1 MNNVKI
7 LYLTTNQILISQIE
21 EVTSE
26 LGEPDCKL
34 IEPFVICDD
43 GTLSPWL
50 LDYTNQNDFMISSDK
65 LLTIADPNSKLKTKY
80 EELFEV
86 SVVLR
91 DPKSETILI
100 RQCAAGERWE
110 GLWDFPRF
118 ECAVKNPTKP
128 TTDEISK
135 IKDEIKKLTNQHA
148 IQPAWLTQLKHGVTK
163 YRITLNCFEAH
174 VSQRAQAKSLNLQW
188 VHADDLDSIPL
199 SVTGRKLAKAIS

>member
-34 IEPFVICDD
+34 VEPFVICDD

-80 EELFEV
+80 EEL
-86 SVVLR
+86 
-91 DPKSETILI
+91 
-100 RQCAAGERWE
+100 
-110 GLWDFPRF
+110 
-118 ECAVKNPTKP
+118 
-128 TTDEISK
+128 
-135 IKDEIKKLTNQHA
+135 
-148 IQPAWLTQLKHGVTK
+148 LK
-163 YRITLNCFEAH
+163 
-174 VSQRAQAKSLNLQW
+174 
-188 VHADDLDSIPL
+188 
-199 SVTGRKLAKAIS
+199 